1 MSSVR
6 GIDIELQRDPP
17 VFYAGEVVR
26 GTVSFDI
33 AGNTFCRGLQI
44 HLIGE
49 SKVHWHTGAGD
60 NRKDYY
66 GKTTFQNQ
74 RHTLCGNYF
83 KTGMIDEAGSDA
95 IFGRTN
101 GDGTVII
108 PCSDA
113 EAEKML
119 LCCRVMDYD
128 FGRKDDLLGEL
139 LIDAA
144 DLARSK
150 QMLTFPLTSKG
161 RPEKGEVVMS
171 AKITPYSSYFPT
183 TSNTNVG
190 AGALPQQV
198 LVVTVHSATGLKSAD
213 WVGRNDVYVQMYRP
227 PPGKELLPGRKL
239 PKPDKRTKLPPGRT
253 TYPFAFQL
261 RADAPGSAEIGV
273 GDYSYVRYDLYAHAV
288 FATWKDPKKRMTIS
302 VIPNRPVPTLAL
314 LGPVSQ
320 EVPPSPVYKCSCL
333 SYKCCKEIGLV
344 STSLKLS
351 RMAYAPGETLDI
363 SGKVVN
369 DTGKEVLVK
378 LVLRQDIVLHCS
390 RISGSRSATGYSPRC
405 VSVCKDY
412 DLFRSRDGR
421 PIRLSCSAHSE
432 IDLGSITQT
441 SPIIMPAVVPTF
453 AGGVSHDET
462 RSFYSCLKWTYS
474 IELSVGLVN
483 PCASEMQINF
493 PLLVSSA
500 PPFAEAVRRAK
511 DERFDFSRGPWSL
524 LTYAHQGPEPSD
536 TTPTISGA
544 EDGGS
549 IVPALGTT
557 GGSIIS
563 ALGKAVKL
571 TAGMNIIDART
582 SGYDMNA
589 FYQPVV
595 NTFSSTPEN
604 KNNFPPEISSA
615 AGTST
620 FPSMSENLEGSDST
634 NIHQDPSVQGQDSSF
649 DQFLSSVEGSYDK
662 RQAVGRYV
670 RNNPEKA
677 SQLTPDQVAQILSK
691 VDFSLEQASVARE
704 IAAGFERSNG
714 FTCDHI
720 TSALGVCKYAVT
732 DVAKALAPYANDP
745 QNKDKVLDLID
756 FSFEK
761 GDVAKF
767 FKPC

>member
-1 MSSVR
+1 M
-6 GIDIELQRDPP
+6 
-17 VFYAGEVVR
+17 
-26 GTVSFDI
+26 
-33 AGNTFCRGLQI
+33 
-44 HLIGE
+44 
-49 SKVHWHTGAGD
+49 
-60 NRKDYY
+60 
-66 GKTTFQNQ
+66 
-74 RHTLCGNYF
+74 
-83 KTGMIDEAGSDA
+83 
-95 IFGRTN
+95 
-101 GDGTVII
+101 
-108 PCSDA
+108 
-113 EAEKML
+113 
-119 LCCRVMDYD
+119 
-128 FGRKDDLLGEL
+128 
-139 LIDAA
+139 
-144 DLARSK
+144 
-150 QMLTFPLTSKG
+150 
-161 RPEKGEVVMS
+161 
-171 AKITPYSSYFPT
+171 
-183 TSNTNVG
+183 
-190 AGALPQQV
+190 
-198 LVVTVHSATGLKSAD
+198 
-213 WVGRNDVYVQMYRP
+213 
-227 PPGKELLPGRKL
+227 
-239 PKPDKRTKLPPGRT
+239 
-253 TYPFAFQL
+253 
-261 RADAPGSAEIGV
+261 
-273 GDYSYVRYDLYAHAV
+273 
-288 FATWKDPKKRMTIS
+288 
-302 VIPNRPVPTLAL
+302 
-314 LGPVSQ
+314 
-320 EVPPSPVYKCSCL
+320 
-333 SYKCCKEIGLV
+333 V

-441 SPIIMPAVVPTF
+441 SPIIMPAVAPSF
-453 AGGVSHDET
+453 AGGVFHDTT
-462 RSFYSCLKWTYS
+462 RSSYPCLKWTYC
-474 IELSVGLVN
+474 IELRVGLEN

-511 DERFDFSRGPWSL
+511 DERFDFRGGPWSL
-524 LTYAHQGPEPSD
+524 LTYAHHGPEPSD
-536 TTPTISGA
+536 TTPRISGA

-549 IVPALGTT
+549 IVPALVIT
-557 GGSIIS
+557 GGS
-563 ALGKAVKL
+563 
-571 TAGMNIIDART
+571 
-582 SGYDMNA
+582 DMNA

-595 NTFSSTPEN
+595 NTFSSMPES
-604 KNNFPPEISSA
+604 KNNFPAEISSA

-670 RNNPEKA
+670 RNHPEKA

>member
-49 SKVHWHTGAGD
+49 SKVHWHVGVGRD
-60 NRKDYY
+60 REDYY

-113 EAEKML
+113 EAEEML

-150 QMLTFPLTSKG
+150 QMLAFPLTSKG
-161 RPEKGEVVMS
+161 RPEKGKVVMS

-183 TSNTNVG
+183 PSKTNAG

-198 LVVTVHSATGLKSAD
+198 LVVTVHKATGLKSAD

-227 PPGKELLPGRKL
+227 PPGNALLPGRQL
-239 PKPDKRTKLPPGRT
+239 PGPTKRTKLPPGRT

-288 FATWKDPKKRMTIS
+288 FATWKDPKKRMTIA

-369 DTGKEVLVK
+369 DTVKKMLVS
-378 LVLRQDIVLHCS
+378 LVLRQYVVLSNYRYAHS
-390 RISGSRSATGYSPRC
+390 SN
-405 VSVCKDY
+405 KDY

-421 PIRLSCSAHSE
+421 AIRLSCSAHSE

-441 SPIIMPAVVPTF
+441 SPIIMPAVAPSF
-453 AGGVSHDET
+453 AGGVFHDTT
-462 RSFYSCLKWTYS
+462 RSSYPCLKWTYC
-474 IELSVGLVN
+474 IELRVGLEN

-511 DERFDFSRGPWSL
+511 DERFDFRGGPWSL
-524 LTYAHQGPEPSD
+524 LTYAHHGPEPSD
-536 TTPTISGA
+536 TTPRISGA

-549 IVPALGTT
+549 IVPALVIT
-557 GGSIIS
+557 GGS
-563 ALGKAVKL
+563 
-571 TAGMNIIDART
+571 
-582 SGYDMNA
+582 DMNA

-595 NTFSSTPEN
+595 NTFSSMPES
-604 KNNFPPEISSA
+604 KNNFPAEISSA

-670 RNNPEKA
+670 RNHPEKA

>member
-113 EAEKML
+113 EAEEML

-150 QMLTFPLTSKG
+150 QMMTFPLTRKG
-161 RPEKGEVVMS
+161 RPEKGEVTMS

-273 GDYSYVRYDLYAHAV
+273 EDYSYVRYDLYAHVV
-288 FATWKDPKKRMTIS
+288 FATWKDPKKRMTIA

-320 EVPPSPVYKCSCL
+320 EVPPSPVYKCSCIGL
-333 SYKCCKEIGLV
+333 KCCKEIGLV

-369 DTGKEVLVK
+369 DTVKKMLVS
-378 LVLRQDIVLHCS
+378 LVLRQYVVLSNYRYAHS
-390 RISGSRSATGYSPRC
+390 SN
-405 VSVCKDY
+405 KDY

-524 LTYAHQGPEPSD
+524 LTYAHHGPEPSD
-536 TTPTISGA
+536 TTPRISGA

-549 IVPALGTT
+549 IVPALVIT
-557 GGSIIS
+557 GGS
-563 ALGKAVKL
+563 
-571 TAGMNIIDART
+571 
-582 SGYDMNA
+582 DMNA

-595 NTFSSTPEN
+595 NTFSSMPES
-604 KNNFPPEISSA
+604 KNNFPAEISSA

-670 RNNPEKA
+670 RNHPEKA

>member
-33 AGNTFCRGLQI
+33 ATGKNTFCRGLQI

-49 SKVHWHTGAGD
+49 AKVHWHVGGGRD
-60 NRKDYY
+60 REDFD

-150 QMLTFPLTSKG
+150 QMLAFPLTSKG
-161 RPEKGEVVMS
+161 RPEKGKVVMS

-183 TSNTNVG
+183 PPNTNVG

-227 PPGKELLPGRKL
+227 PPGMELLPGRKL
-239 PKPDKRTKLPPGRT
+239 PEPNKSTKLPPGRT

-288 FATWKDPKKRMTIS
+288 FATWKDPKKRITIA

-314 LGPVSQ
+314 LGPVSK

-333 SYKCCKEIGLV
+333 GCKCCKEIGLV

-369 DTGKEVLVK
+369 DTGKQVLVK
-378 LVLRQDIVLHCS
+378 LVLRQYVELQS
-390 RISGSRSATGYSPRC
+390 GYRISGSRCLSSH
-405 VSVCKDY
+405 KDY

-441 SPIIMPAVVPTF
+441 SPIIMPAVVPSF
-453 AGGVSHDET
+453 AGGVLHDAT
-462 RSFYSCLKWTYS
+462 RSFYPCLKWTYC
-474 IELSVGLVN
+474 IELSVGLEN

-511 DERFDFSRGPWSL
+511 DERIDFSRLPWSLLGPWSL
-524 LTYAHQGPEPSD
+524 LTYAHHGPEPSD
-536 TTPTISGA
+536 TTPRISGA

-549 IVPALGTT
+549 IVPALGIT

-563 ALGKAVKL
+563 AVGKAVKL
-571 TAGMNIIDART
+571 TAGMNIM

-604 KNNFPPEISSA
+604 KNNFPLEISSA
-615 AGTST
+615 AGAGTST

-670 RNNPEKA
+670 RNHPEKA

>member
-128 FGRKDDLLGEL
+128 FGKKDDLLGEL

-150 QMLTFPLTSKG
+150 QMMTFPLTRKG
-161 RPEKGEVVMS
+161 RPEKGEVTMS

-288 FATWKDPKKRMTIS
+288 FATWIDPKKRMTIA

-320 EVPPSPVYKCSCL
+320 EVPPSPVYKCSCIGL
-333 SYKCCKEIGLV
+333 KCCKEIGLV

-369 DTGKEVLVK
+369 DTVKKMLVS
-378 LVLRQDIVLHCS
+378 LVLRQYVVLSNYRYAHS
-390 RISGSRSATGYSPRC
+390 SN
-405 VSVCKDY
+405 KDY

-421 PIRLSCSAHSE
+421 AIRLSCSAHSE

-524 LTYAHQGPEPSD
+524 LTYAHHGPEPSD
-536 TTPTISGA
+536 TTPRISGA

-549 IVPALGTT
+549 IVPALVIT
-557 GGSIIS
+557 GGS
-563 ALGKAVKL
+563 
-571 TAGMNIIDART
+571 
-582 SGYDMNA
+582 DMNA

-595 NTFSSTPEN
+595 NTFSSMPES
-604 KNNFPPEISSA
+604 KNNFPAEISSA

-670 RNNPEKA
+670 RNHPEKA